1 MKKLLTLIIALM
13 MVLSL
18 AACSDKKT
26 EETVNDSEDKVQVGT
41 EAEKNEDVVE
51 DEVAEEDEEIE
62 EVASE
67 DEKEETPSEDKK
79 PTENSKPSE
88 DKKPVE
94 NSKPSEDKK
103 PAENN
108 KPSEDKKPTQEDK
121 PAVPAP
127 ETTPETK
134 PETNTDKTVGNT
146 LLSEFKSVAGSAGA
160 LGVAEKLAAN
170 SAVSE
175 LGLVSMEVEPGFL
188 TGFDNTEITG
198 FKEGAVFSPMIG
210 TIPFVGYVF
219 TLEDGVNASDF
230 ISTLKSSANL
240 RWNIC
245 TTAEEMVAG
254 SSGNKV
260 FFVMCNKS
268 FE

>member
-1 MKKLLTLIIALM
+1 MKKILTLIIALV

-18 AACSDKKT
+18 AACSDKSS
-26 EETVNDSEDKVQVGT
+26 EETVKESEDKVQVGT
-41 EAEKNEDVVE
+41 EVENEEESLE
-51 DEVAEEDEEIE
+51 DEVEVEE
-62 EVASE
+62 A
-67 DEKEETPSEDKK
+67 EKEEASSEDKPAEAPSEDKK
-79 PTENSKPSE
+79 PTENKKPATESKPSE

-94 NSKPSEDKK
+94 
-103 PAENN
+103 
-108 KPSEDKKPTQEDK
+108 DK
-121 PAVPAP
+121 PAQPV
-127 ETTPETK
+127 PETK
-134 PETNTDKTVGNT
+134 PEAEPEVQPEENTSKTVGNT
-146 LLSEFKSVAGSAGA
+146 LLSEFKTAAGSANA
-160 LGVAEKLAAN
+160 LGVAEKLA
-170 SAVSE
+170 SSGTVSE
-175 LGLVSMEVEPGFL
+175 LGLVAMSVEPGFL
-188 TGFDNTEITG
+188 TGFDNAEITG

-219 TLEDGVNASDF
+219 TLEDGVNATEF

-254 SSGNKV
+254 SSGDKV